1 MFGLGGMEV
10 LVILLVGVVVLGPE
24 RLPKV
29 MRSVTKVMSEFRRIS
44 TDLQRTI
51 NSELSLE
58 EYNRQQQLGVAKPV
72 KKKKKKKPAP
82 EAAPDSP
89 TLADEEAASATPT
102 LEADDAQPAAAPE
115 TEPALTE
122 APASDA
128 ESAEKSE
135 PENGPKSEPESG
147 NVKI

>member
-51 NSELSLE
+51 NSELHLE
-58 EYNRQQQLGVAKPV
+58 EYNRTQALENKKTV

-82 EAAPDSP
+82 APADDAEAAPESSP
-89 TLADEEAASATPT
+89 EPAPEAAPVEDPAK
-102 LEADDAQPAAAPE
+102 AQP
-115 TEPALTE
+115 
-122 APASDA
+122 DA
-128 ESAEKSE
+128 
-135 PENGPKSEPESG
+135 PENGPESETD
-147 NVKI
+147 KI

>member
-51 NSELSLE
+51 NSEIHLE
-58 EYNRQQQLGVAKPV
+58 EYNRKQQLGINKPV
-72 KKKKKKKPAP
+72 KKKKKK
-82 EAAPDSP
+82 AAPRP
-89 TLADEEAASATPT
+89 PEE
-102 LEADDAQPAAAPE
+102 QG
-115 TEPALTE
+115 E
-122 APASDA
+122 APAPAGEA
-128 ESAEKSE
+128 EPPAGPPAPQDCPAATDGAATPPDNA
-135 PENGPKSEPESG
+135 PENGNKA
-147 NVKI
+147 